1 MLHQTEAINSNGHAH
16 VKEAFQKYYFYDAS
30 VWYESTK
37 SVYFFSLNETK
48 QNAAL
53 NEANI
58 LNKSMYCSLTAMKLA
73 IL

>member
-1 MLHQTEAINSNGHAH
+1 MFHLRETINSNGHAN
-16 VKEAFQKYYFYDAS
+16 VKEAFQKYYFYDDS

-37 SVYFFSLNETK
+37 SVYFFSLNKTK

-58 LNKSMYCSLTAMKLA
+58 LNKSYTVF
-73 IL
+73 